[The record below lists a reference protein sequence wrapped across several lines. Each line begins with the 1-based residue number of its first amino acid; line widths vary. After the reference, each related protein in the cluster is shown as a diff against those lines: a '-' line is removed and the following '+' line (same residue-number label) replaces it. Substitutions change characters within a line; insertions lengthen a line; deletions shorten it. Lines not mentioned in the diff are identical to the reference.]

1 TLMAARIPADGE
13 RGSQPVGVRY
23 PTATG
28 ADALGRLCRGA
39 PDQRSIVPRDMPPTE
54 NHKPKFVGRIGK
66 ELALNASGVGAS
78 IYRLIGFER
87 KRCHVCHPDRLRG
100 GRSLALGLSVRGHQS
115 GRYGVSASLLPRTA
129 LSGHRSA
136 ACSVRQKAHAST
148 VRPYRSHF
156 DLPWWTELRAL
167 LCWPWARLG
176 KHVGRRIS
184 TRHALPRPVSL
195 AAARGEAVSHHVH
208 RSAACI
214 RR

>member
-1 TLMAARIPADGE
+1 MSPENRCTLMVARIPADGE

-87 KRCHVCHPDRLRG
+87 KRCHVCHPDPLRG
-100 GRSLALGLSVRGHQS
+100 GRSLALGLSVRGHRS
-115 GRYGVSASLLPRTA
+115 GRYGVSAALLPRTA
-129 LSGHRSA
+129 LPGHRA
-136 ACSVRQKAHAST
+136 AAYSLRQRAHTST
-148 VRPYRSHF
+148 VRPCRSYF
-156 DLPWWTELRAL
+156 GFPWWTKLRAL
-167 LCWPWARLG
+167 LCRPRAWFG

-184 TRHALPRPVSL
+184 TRRALYRPAGL
-195 AAARGEAVSHHVH
+195 AAAR
-208 RSAACI
+208 
-214 RR
+214 